1 MAVHQLPAEVGT
13 FARYL
18 EELTGRLDPAGG
30 WCAIFWQRD
39 PDGMRA
45 CLEGIEIPPWD
56 VVESLLHD
64 LATPT
69 GPEHA
74 EREWGRARAL
84 HAAAAAAHDRLPG
97 GREALEERRELMR
110 DEQAYAAARA
120 EELLRSLAGEPEG
133 TAEAE
138 RLTHELSWT
147 RDDHTRATS
156 RVREL
161 TSRLESLPHPAS
173 WFTPAGPDATGP
185 AALPG
190 PAGPG
195 EQGPDGPWPTGMP
208 GAAGAYA
215 METAGSGQPVMGGS
229 PDRQWA
235 AGPAGPTR
243 AGTAGMAAAPG
254 RAGATGTAE
263 TGADGAAAP
272 GAPRGH
278 CEPGRAGPRSA
289 PAGADHGAPGAD
301 AGPYGTGRHGAPVGT
316 GASKDAA
323 PVALP
328 GYAAGGTA
336 PHGAGPGAPNAD
348 TAPYGVPGPGRVAAG
363 EPAERGA
370 SSRGKRKAR
379 RGARFAGVEDDD
391 GGAVAVPVL
400 PVAGDVPRGARYGGA
415 AAAPAPAPPPEPAH
429 ESAGAERAARETVAA
444 LGRLRAEGRGGEAH
458 VVLCEAAARPP
469 GWLPALAAELHRGG
483 LDADWSTL
491 LWEVAS
497 QPAAHLAAAA
507 DALAAA
513 GRPDDGRQLLRQ
525 GVSRPA
531 EEIAETAIALA
542 DEGLGARA
550 RALLAAYAQVRPAE
564 DAARVAGRDPARLVP
579 ALLDAA
585 RDVSPDRERDLVHA
599 LRVAGYL
606 GA

>member
-1 MAVHQLPAEVGT
+1 MAVHQLPVEAEV

-30 WCAIFWQRD
+30 WCAVFWQRD

-45 CLEGIEIPPWD
+45 CLEGVEIPPWD

-64 LATPT
+64 LATPA

-74 EREWGRARAL
+74 ERESVRARAL

-97 GREALEERRELMR
+97 GREALEGRRALMLG
-110 DEQAYAAARA
+110 EQAYAAARA
-120 EELLRSLAGEPEG
+120 EELLRALAAEPEG

-147 RDDHTRATS
+147 RDDHARATA
-156 RVREL
+156 RITEL
-161 TSRLESLPHPAS
+161 TSRLESLPHPGS

-185 AALPG
+185 SALSG

-195 EQGPDGPWPTGMP
+195 GQGPDGPWPTGVP
-208 GAAGAYA
+208 GTAGAYA
-215 METAGSGQPVMGGS
+215 TGTAGVGQHVMGGS
-229 PDRQWA
+229 PDRHWA
-235 AGPAGPTR
+235 SGPAGSATAGA
-243 AGTAGMAAAPG
+243 AGTAAAHG
-254 RAGATGTAE
+254 RAGTAE
-263 TGADGAAAP
+263 TGAVGAAEP

-278 CEPGRAGPRSA
+278 GDPGTAGPRPG
-289 PAGADHGAPGAD
+289 PAGADHGAPGAGAD
-301 AGPYGTGRHGAPVGT
+301 PYGTGRYRAPAGPGAAEDA
-316 GASKDAA
+316 GA
-323 PVALP
+323 VALP
-328 GYAAGGTA
+328 GAAAAGTAPHGADQGAPGGGTA
-336 PHGAGPGAPNAD
+336 PHGVPAPGS
-348 TAPYGVPGPGRVAAG
+348 AAG
-363 EPAERGA
+363 GGPAERGA
-370 SSRGKRKAR
+370 SSRGKRKPR
-379 RGARFAGVEDDD
+379 RGARFAGVEDD

-400 PVAGDVPRGARYGGA
+400 PVADDTPRGARYGGA
-415 AAAPAPAPPPEPAH
+415 AAAPASAPSPRPVH
-429 ESAGAERAARETVAA
+429 ETDGAERAARETVAA

-458 VVLCEAAARPP
+458 VVLCEAAAAPP
-469 GWLPALAAELHRGG
+469 GRLPALAAELHRGG
-483 LDADWSTL
+483 LAADWATL

-513 GRPDDGRQLLRQ
+513 GRADDGRQLLRQ

-531 EEIAETAIALA
+531 EEIADTALALA
-542 DEGLGARA
+542 DEGLGSRA
-550 RALLAAYAQVRPAE
+550 RALLAAYTQVRPAE

-585 RDVSPDRERDLVHA
+585 RDVPPDRERDLMHA

>member
-1 MAVHQLPAEVGT
+1 MAVHQLPAEVGM

-18 EELTGRLDPAGG
+18 EELTRRLDPAGG

-64 LATPT
+64 LAAPT

-74 EREWGRARAL
+74 ERERGRARAL

-110 DEQAYAAARA
+110 REQAYAAARA

-133 TAEAE
+133 TAAAE

-147 RDDHTRATS
+147 RDDHARATS

-161 TSRLESLPHPAS
+161 TSRLESLPHPSS

-185 AALPG
+185 AALSG
-190 PAGPG
+190 PAGAG

-208 GAAGAYA
+208 GEAGAYA
-215 METAGSGQPVMGGS
+215 TETAGPGQPVMGGS
-229 PDRQWA
+229 PDGQWA
-235 AGPAGPTR
+235 ASPAGPAR
-243 AGTAGMAAAPG
+243 AGTAGTAAAPG
-254 RAGATGTAE
+254 RAGT
-263 TGADGAAAP
+263 TGAAGTGAVGAAEP

-278 CEPGRAGPRSA
+278 GDPGRAGPRSA
-289 PAGADHGAPGAD
+289 PAGADLGAPGAD
-301 AGPYGTGRHGAPVGT
+301 AGPYGTGRHGAPGRT
-316 GASKDAA
+316 GAAGDAGA
-323 PVALP
+323 VALP
-328 GYAAGGTA
+328 GAAAGG
-336 PHGAGPGAPNAD
+336 

-370 SSRGKRKAR
+370 SSRGKRKIR
-379 RGARFAGVEDDD
+379 RGARFAGVEDDG

-415 AAAPAPAPPPEPAH
+415 AAAPEPAPTPLSAH
-429 ESAGAERAARETVAA
+429 ETAGAERAARETVAA
-444 LGRLRAEGRGGEAH
+444 LGRLRAEGRSGEAH

-483 LDADWSTL
+483 LDADWGTL

-513 GRPDDGRQLLRQ
+513 GRPDDGHQLLRQ

-531 EEIAETAIALA
+531 EEIADTALALA

>member
-1 MAVHQLPAEVGT
+1 MAVHHLPAEVGT

-45 CLEGIEIPPWD
+45 CLEGVEIPPWD

-64 LATPT
+64 LATST
-69 GPEHA
+69 GPEDA

-147 RDDHTRATS
+147 RDDHARATS

-161 TSRLESLPHPAS
+161 TSRIESLPHPSS

-185 AALPG
+185 AALSG

-215 METAGSGQPVMGGS
+215 TGTAGSGQPVGGS

-235 AGPAGPTR
+235 AGPAGPAR
-243 AGTAGMAAAPG
+243 AGTA
-254 RAGATGTAE
+254 GTAE
-263 TGADGAAAP
+263 TGAVGAAEP

-278 CEPGRAGPRSA
+278 GDPGRAGPRPA
-289 PAGADHGAPGAD
+289 PAGAGHSAPGAD
-301 AGPYGTGRHGAPVGT
+301 AGPYGTGRQGVPGGT
-316 GASKDAA
+316 GAFGDAGA
-323 PVALP
+323 VALP
-328 GYAAGGTA
+328 GAVAGGAA
-336 PHGAGPGAPNAD
+336 PHGAGPGAPSVG
-348 TAPYGVPGPGRVAAG
+348 TAPYGVPGPGRGVAG
-363 EPAERGA
+363 EPAERRA
-370 SSRGKRKAR
+370 SSRGKRKIR
-379 RGARFAGVEDDD
+379 RGARFAGVEDDG

-415 AAAPAPAPPPEPAH
+415 AAAPEPAPPPLSAH
-429 ESAGAERAARETVAA
+429 ETAGAERAARETVAA

-483 LDADWSTL
+483 LDADWGTL

-525 GVSRPA
+525 GVARPA
-531 EEIAETAIALA
+531 EEIAETALALA

-564 DAARVAGRDPARLVP
+564 DAARVAGRDPSRLVP